1 MSLSPAERD
10 ALIRR
15 YAEGPAKVRA
25 AWETVPEAARAWRPA
40 PGKWSAHEIVC
51 HCGDAEA
58 NAAMRIR
65 YLAAETEPL
74 IVGYDQAAWAKAL
87 DYAGHPAEPALA
99 LMEAARA
106 STVALLRRMPES
118 LWSRR
123 GRHTESGEYSAEDW
137 LRLYAEHLEK
147 HAAQIERTRAAWE
160 AGQSR

>member
-1 MSLSPAERD
+1 MSLSSVERA

-25 AWETVPEAARAWRPA
+25 AWEKVPEAARAWRPA

-65 YLAAETEPL
+65 YLAAEKEPL
-74 IVGYDQAAWAKAL
+74 IIGYDQEAWATTL
-87 DYAGHPAEPALA
+87 DYAGHPVEPALA
-99 LMEAARA
+99 LMDASRA
-106 STVALLRRMPES
+106 STAALLRRMPES

-123 GRHTESGEYSAEDW
+123 GRHTESGAYSAEDW
-137 LRLYAEHLEK
+137 LRIYAEHLEK
-147 HAAQIERTRAAWE
+147 HAAQIDRTRAAWE
-160 AGQSR
+160 ASQAR

>member
-1 MSLSPAERD
+1 MSLSSAERD

-25 AWETVPEAARAWRPA
+25 AWEKVPEAARAWRPG

-65 YLAAETEPL
+65 YLAAEKEPL
-74 IVGYDQAAWAKAL
+74 IIGYDQDAWATTL
-87 DYAGHPAEPALA
+87 DYAGHPWEPALA
-99 LMEAARA
+99 LMDAARA
-106 STVALLRRMPES
+106 STVALLRRMPDS

-137 LRLYAEHLEK
+137 LRIYAEHLEK
-147 HAAQIERTRAAWE
+147 HAAQIERTRSAWE
-160 AGQSR
+160 ASQAR